1 MKKKIAGVYSSGY
14 KHAVGDA
21 FKVINIFPNGN
32 NLGDK
37 MSPFYMI
44 DYQPETYYEPSDK
57 KRGVN
62 VHPHRG
68 IEPVTLVYQG
78 AVAHTDS
85 AGHHGIVG
93 PGDVQW
99 MTAGKGIL
107 HKEYFEEEFSRK
119 GGNLQMIQV
128 WTILPKAFKYV
139 EPGYQTL
146 LKDEIKKVTL
156 EEGEVRII
164 AGSYQGVESPVK
176 TYSPMN
182 LLDVTL
188 KQDGGMKIDCPA
200 EYNMGILILEGKLKL
215 NEVEAG
221 KEQFVLFENE
231 GEVLEILAMEDAKF
245 LILNGK
251 PLNEPAVHK
260 GPFVMNTEEEIEQ
273 AFADV
278 AAGKFGSL
286 ENEVV

>member
-1 MKKKIAGVYSSGY
+1 MKKNIAGVYNSTY
-14 KHAVGDA
+14 KHAVGDG

-78 AVAHTDS
+78 AVAHADS
-85 AGHHGIVG
+85 AGHTGIVG

-99 MTAGKGIL
+99 MTSGKGIL

-128 WTILPKAFKYV
+128 WTILPKAYKYV
-139 EPGYQTL
+139 DPSYQTL
-146 LKDEIKKVTL
+146 LKEEIKKVTL
-156 EEGEVRII
+156 EEGEVRVI
-164 AGSYQGVESPVK
+164 AGSYQDVESPVR

-182 LLDVTL
+182 LLDVSL
-188 KQDGGMKIDCPA
+188 EKGGGMKIDCPA
-200 EYNMGILILEGKLKL
+200 EYNMGILVLEGQIKL
-215 NEVEAG
+215 NDAEAG

-231 GEVLEILAMEDAKF
+231 GEVVEIFAEQASKF

-260 GPFVMNTEEEIEQ
+260 GPFVMNTQEEIDQ

-278 AAGKFGSL
+278 AAGKFGYL
-286 ENEVV
+286 ENEVI

>member
-1 MKKKIAGVYSSGY
+1 MKKKIAGVYNSNY
-14 KHAVGDA
+14 KHAVGDG

-68 IEPVTLVYQG
+68 IEPVTIVYQG
-78 AVAHTDS
+78 AVAHADS
-85 AGHHGIVG
+85 AGHSGIVG

-99 MTAGKGIL
+99 MTSGKGIL

-128 WTILPKAFKYV
+128 WTILPKASKFV
-139 EPGYQTL
+139 EPSYQTL
-146 LKDEIKKVTL
+146 LKEEIKKVKL
-156 EEGEVRII
+156 EKGEVRVI
-164 AGSYQGVESPVK
+164 AGNYQDVESPIH

-188 KQDGGMKIDCPA
+188 NKDGEMKIDCPA
-200 EYNMGILILEGKLKL
+200 TYNMGILILEGELIL
-215 NEVEAG
+215 NETVAG

-231 GEVLEILAMEDAKF
+231 GEVVEILATADAKF

-260 GPFVMNTEEEIEQ
+260 GPFVMNTAEEIEQ
-273 AFADV
+273 AYADV
-278 AAGKFGSL
+278 ASGKFGHL
-286 ENEVV
+286 EAEQV

>member
-1 MKKKIAGVYSSGY
+1 MKKKIAGIYNSNY

-78 AVAHTDS
+78 AVSHSDS

-128 WTILPKAFKYV
+128 WTILPKAYKYV

-146 LKDEIKKVTL
+146 LKEEIKKVTL
-156 EEGEVRII
+156 EDGEVRII
-164 AGSYQGVESPVK
+164 AGSYQGVESPVR

-188 KQDGGMKIDCPA
+188 NAGAGMKIDCPA
-200 EYNMGILILEGKLKL
+200 TYNMGILILEGQLKL
-215 NEVEAG
+215 NDVEAG

-231 GEVLEILAMEDAKF
+231 GEVLEILAIEKAKF

-260 GPFVMNTEEEIEQ
+260 GPFVMNTQEEIDQ

-278 AAGKFGSL
+278 AAGKFGYL
-286 ENEVV
+286 ENEEV

>member
-1 MKKKIAGVYSSGY
+1 MKKKIAGVYNSTY
-14 KHAVGDA
+14 KHAVGDG

-32 NLGDK
+32 DFGDK

-44 DYQPETYYEPSDK
+44 DYQPETFYEPSDK

-78 AVAHTDS
+78 AVAHADS
-85 AGHHGIVG
+85 AGHTGIVG

-128 WTILPKAFKYV
+128 WTILPKAHKYV
-139 EPGYQTL
+139 DPSYQTL
-146 LKDEIKKVTL
+146 IKEEIKKVIL
-156 EEGEVRII
+156 EDGEVRVI
-164 AGSYQGVESPVK
+164 AGSYQGVESPVR

-182 LLDVTL
+182 LLDVSL
-188 KQDGGMKIDCPA
+188 NKAGGMKIDCPA
-200 EYNMGILILEGKLKL
+200 EYNMGILVLEGQLKI
-215 NEVEAG
+215 NDVEAG

-231 GEVLEILAMEDAKF
+231 GEVVEIMATEKSKF

-260 GPFVMNTEEEIEQ
+260 GPFVMNTQEEIDQ
-273 AFADV
+273 AFADA
-278 AAGKFGSL
+278 AAGKFGYL

>member
-1 MKKKIAGVYSSGY
+1 MKKKIAGVYSSSY
-14 KHAVGDA
+14 KHAVGDG

-78 AVAHTDS
+78 AVAHADS

-99 MTAGKGIL
+99 MTSGKGIL

-128 WTILPKAFKYV
+128 WTILPKAYKYV
-139 EPGYQTL
+139 DPSYQTL
-146 LKDEIKKVTL
+146 LKEEIKKVTL

-164 AGSYQGVESPVK
+164 AGSYQGVESPVR

-188 KQDGGMKIDCPA
+188 NKDGGMKIDCPA
-200 EYNMGILILEGKLKL
+200 DYNMGILILEGQLKL
-215 NEVEAG
+215 NDVEAG

-231 GEVLEILAMEDAKF
+231 GEVVEILASENSKF

-260 GPFVMNTEEEIEQ
+260 GPFVMNTQEEIDQ

-278 AAGKFGSL
+278 AAGKFGYL

>member
-1 MKKKIAGVYSSGY
+1 MKKKIAGVYNSNY
-14 KHAVGDA
+14 KHAVGDG

-78 AVAHTDS
+78 AVAHADS
-85 AGHHGIVG
+85 AGHSGIVG

-128 WTILPKAFKYV
+128 WTILPKASKFV
-139 EPGYQTL
+139 EPSYQTL
-146 LKDEIKKVTL
+146 LKDEIKKVKL
-156 EEGEVRII
+156 EKGEVRVI
-164 AGSYQGVESPVK
+164 AGNYQDVASLIH

-188 KQDGGMKIDCPA
+188 SKDGEMKIDCPA
-200 EYNMGILILEGKLKL
+200 TYNMGILILEGELIL
-215 NEVEAG
+215 NETVAG

-231 GEVLEILAMEDAKF
+231 GEVVEILATADAKF

-260 GPFVMNTEEEIEQ
+260 GPFVMNTAEEIEQ
-273 AFADV
+273 AYADV
-278 AAGKFGSL
+278 ATGKFGYL
-286 ENEVV
+286 EAEKV

>member
-1 MKKKIAGVYSSGY
+1 MKKKIEGVYDSTY
-14 KHAVGDA
+14 KHAVGDG

-32 NLGDK
+32 DLGDK

-78 AVAHTDS
+78 AVAHADS
-85 AGHHGIVG
+85 AGHHGVVG

-107 HKEYFEEEFSRK
+107 HKEYFEEEFSRT

-128 WTILPKAFKYV
+128 WTILPKANKYV
-139 EPGYQTL
+139 DPSYQTL

-156 EEGEVRII
+156 EEGEVRVI
-164 AGSYQGVESPVK
+164 AGSYQDMKSPVR

-182 LLDVTL
+182 ILDVTL
-188 KQDGGMKIDCPA
+188 NEGGGMKIDCPA
-200 EYNMGILILEGKLKL
+200 DYNMGILIMEGQLKL

-231 GEVLEILAMEDAKF
+231 GEVVEILATEQSKF

-260 GPFVMNTEEEIEQ
+260 GPFVMNTQEEIDQ

-278 AAGKFGSL
+278 ADGKFGYL
-286 ENEVV
+286 ENEEV

>member
-1 MKKKIAGVYSSGY
+1 MKKKIAGVYNSNY
-14 KHAVGDA
+14 KHDVGDA

-32 NLGDK
+32 DLGDS

-85 AGHHGIVG
+85 AGHHGVVG

-128 WTILPKAFKYV
+128 WTILPRADKFV

-146 LKDEIKKVTL
+146 LKEEIKKVTL
-156 EEGEVRII
+156 EEGEVRVI
-164 AGSYQGVESPVK
+164 AGSYQGVESPLK

-188 KQDGGMKIDCPA
+188 NKDGGMKIECPA
-200 EYNMGILILEGKLKL
+200 DYNMGVLILEGQLKL
-215 NEVEAG
+215 NEVTAG

-231 GEVLEILAMEDAKF
+231 GEVLEILATEDAKF

-260 GPFVMNTEEEIEQ
+260 GPFVMNTAEEIEQ

-278 AAGKFGSL
+278 AAGKFGYL

>member
-1 MKKKIAGVYSSGY
+1 MKKKIAGVYNSSY
-14 KHAVGDA
+14 KHAVGDG

-68 IEPVTLVYQG
+68 IEPVTIVYQG
-78 AVAHTDS
+78 AVAHADS
-85 AGHHGIVG
+85 TGHQGIVG

-107 HKEYFEEEFSRK
+107 HKEYFEEEFSKK
-119 GGNLQMIQV
+119 GGNLQMLQV
-128 WTILPKAFKYV
+128 WTILPKASKYV
-139 EPGYQTL
+139 DPSYQTL
-146 LKDEIKKVTL
+146 LKEEIKKVTL
-156 EEGEVRII
+156 EEGEVRVI
-164 AGSYQGVESPVK
+164 AGSYQGVESPVR

-182 LLDVTL
+182 LLDVSL
-188 KQDGGMKIDCPA
+188 NAGGGMKIDCPA
-200 EYNMGILILEGKLKL
+200 EYNMGILILEGLIKL
-215 NEVEAG
+215 NDVEAA

-231 GEVLEILAMEDAKF
+231 GEVVEILAAEKSKF

-260 GPFVMNTEEEIEQ
+260 GPFVMNTQEEIDQ

-278 AAGKFGSL
+278 AAGKFGYL
-286 ENEVV
+286 ENEEV

>member
-1 MKKKIAGVYSSGY
+1 MKKKIAGVYNSNY
-14 KHAVGDA
+14 KHDVGDA

-32 NLGDK
+32 DLGDR

-128 WTILPKAFKYV
+128 WTILPKAYKFV

-146 LKDEIKKVTL
+146 LKDDIKKVTL
-156 EEGEVRII
+156 EEGEVRVI
-164 AGSYQGVESPVK
+164 AGSYQGVESLVK

-188 KQDGGMKIDCPA
+188 NKDGGMKIECPA
-200 EYNMGILILEGKLKL
+200 DYNMGILILEGQLKL
-215 NEVEAG
+215 NEVTAG

-231 GEVLEILAMEDAKF
+231 GEVLEILATENAKF

-260 GPFVMNTEEEIEQ
+260 GPFVMNTAEEIEQ
-273 AFADV
+273 AFADA
-278 AAGKFGSL
+278 AAGKFGYL